1 MSGELLYILVEGE
14 PASPELPFLQ
24 NSISKIFKDND
35 ISYVP
40 EVFEIGGSS
49 VLFNSSLAKT
59 FYKHSKAHTKIPV
72 LAIAD
77 SDYRV
82 SQDKLSIDNNEIISS
97 KKAKVLYWHR
107 HEWEN
112 YLLEETQLIADFVNQ
127 FPKQSKKSNGF
138 SKNSDIKV
146 TKNALDNHLSNYFI
160 ESIKEEFFECLK
172 FNLNPKI
179 DYSSFSIPKPNTFDT
194 DTIETIG
201 TWFLTYFETTKISV
215 QPIRNTLYE
224 EIKSEFKWHNL
235 INQPDTLP
243 LDFAKNY
250 FRGKE
255 ALTSLIDFI
264 CREFKCNFNK
274 SEFQIELLKQMNN
287 DSYII
292 KDLKDLLLKELQ

>member
-82 SQDKLSIDNNEIISS
+82 GQDKLSIGNSEIINA

-138 SKNSDIKV
+138 SKKSDITV
-146 TKNALDNHLSNYFI
+146 TKDDLDNYLTNYFAG
-160 ESIKEEFFECLK
+160 SIKEEFFECLK

-179 DYSSFSIPKPNTFDT
+179 NYPSILKPSTFYT
-194 DTIETIG
+194 DTIEKIES
-201 TWFLTYFETTKISV
+201 WFLTYFENTTITI
-215 QPIRNTLYE
+215 QPKRNTLYE
-224 EIKSEFKWHNL
+224 EIKNEFNWHNF

-243 LDFAKNY
+243 LDFAKNH

-287 DSYII
+287 ESCII
-292 KDLKDLLLKELQ
+292 KDLKALLLKELQ

>member
-24 NSISKIFKDND
+24 NKISNIFINNNIPYEPK
-35 ISYVP
+35 
-40 EVFEIGGSS
+40 VFEIGGGS
-49 VLFNSSLAKT
+49 VLFNSSVAKT

-77 SDYRV
+77 SDYKV
-82 SQDKLSIDNNEIISS
+82 EKDKSNENNETIIMS
-97 KKAKVLYWHR
+97 KKAKVLYWQR

-127 FPKQSKKSNGF
+127 FPKKQKKSGGFSKKS
-138 SKNSDIKV
+138 DTQI
-146 TKNALDNHLSNYFI
+146 TKGNLDGHLQRYFV
-160 ESIKEEFFECLK
+160 ESIIEEFFECLK
-172 FNLNPKI
+172 FNLSPKI
-179 DYSSFSIPKPNTFDT
+179 DSYPSFSRPTSFGT
-194 DTIETIG
+194 DTAEQIKQ
-201 TWFLTYFETTKISV
+201 WFLSTAADRKMAIK
-215 QPIRNTLYE
+215 PIRNSLYQ
-224 EIKSEFKWHNL
+224 EITDQYEWDKWK
-235 INQPDTLP
+235 NQPNTLP
-243 LDFAKNY
+243 LNFAKKH

-255 ALTSLIDFI
+255 ALNSLIDFI
-264 CREFKCNFNK
+264 CSEFKCTFNK

>member
-24 NSISKIFKDND
+24 NSISNIFKDND
-35 ISYVP
+35 IPYVP

-82 SQDKLSIDNNEIISS
+82 SQDKLSKENNEIIHS

-112 YLLEETQLIADFVNQ
+112 YLLEETQLISDFVNQ
-127 FPKQSKKSNGF
+127 FPKQSKKSGGF
-138 SKNSDIKV
+138 SKNSDKKV
-146 TKNALDNHLSNYFI
+146 SKDALDTYLTNYFI

-172 FNLNPKI
+172 FNLTPKI
-179 DYSSFSIPKPNTFDT
+179 NYPSISKPNTFDT
-194 DTIETIG
+194 DTVEKIEN
-201 TWFLTYFETTKISV
+201 WFLTYFEQTEIST
-215 QPIRNTLYE
+215 QPTRKTLYE
-224 EIKSEFKWHNL
+224 EIKHEFNWHNL
-235 INQPDTLP
+235 INQPNALP

-255 ALTSLIDFI
+255 ALTSLIDFM

-287 DSYII
+287 ESYII

>member
-82 SQDKLSIDNNEIISS
+82 RQDKLSIENSELINAR
-97 KKAKVLYWHR
+97 KAKVLYWDR

-138 SKNSDIKV
+138 SKKSDIAV
-146 TKNALDNHLSNYFI
+146 TKDDLDNYLTNYFAGT
-160 ESIKEEFFECLK
+160 IKEEFFECLK

-179 DYSSFSIPKPNTFDT
+179 NYPSISKPSTFDT
-194 DTIETIG
+194 DTIEKIES
-201 TWFLTYFETTKISV
+201 WFLTYFESTTIST
-215 QPIRNTLYE
+215 QPKRDTLYE
-224 EIKSEFKWHNL
+224 EIKSDFNWHNL

-274 SEFQIELLKQMNN
+274 SEFQIELLKQINN
-287 DSYII
+287 ESCII
-292 KDLKDLLLKELQ
+292 KDLKALLLKELQ